1 MTRRLGL
8 RYGIAFGSIFF
19 VLFSLGHIFVMPLL
33 AKAVPLFERWNYSP
47 TETLIRGAIT
57 ALLAGLVLAPW
68 KPTQ

>member
-1 MTRRLGL
+1 MTRRPGF
-8 RYGIAFGSIFF
+8 RYGIAFGGILF
-19 VLFSLGHIFVMPLL
+19 VIFSLGHIFVMPLL
-33 AKAVPLFERWNYSP
+33 AKAVPFFERWNYSP